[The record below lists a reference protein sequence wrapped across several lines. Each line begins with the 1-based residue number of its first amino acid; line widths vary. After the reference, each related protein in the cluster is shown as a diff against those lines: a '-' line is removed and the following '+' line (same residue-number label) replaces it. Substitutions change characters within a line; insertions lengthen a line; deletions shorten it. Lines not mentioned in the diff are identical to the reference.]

1 MSDNVPYTYGTIQV
15 GRGNFDLPPLL
26 IGTLFYQGETL
37 VDRKDERNF
46 DERKAKKRI
55 ETQQALGEKYKIP
68 AMVELSGITPEA
80 IVKYID
86 FYLDNFKPPFVLGG
100 TLDARIAGME
110 HLEERGVKSHE
121 YVYNAI
127 SNLKNKK
134 ELEALDKFNVKTAVI
149 LILASENMTST
160 QRYAYITKKNEPQNV
175 SLIDG
180 IKNTGVEEIWIDGGV
195 INLESL
201 AHILETQQL
210 ISTSLHL
217 PVGTAPTL
225 FLFKYSSPRLNEKFH
240 TKYRKASIMFVASW
254 FSNFVFYGAIE
265 DSKECF
271 ASTYQSMEFKKTV
284 KSHNIKLNL

>member
-1 MSDNVPYTYGTIQV
+1 MSENDPYKYGNVQL
-15 GRGNFDLPPLL
+15 GRGNFELPPVL

-37 VDRKDERNF
+37 VERKNPEDF
-46 DERKAKKRI
+46 DVTKAKKRI
-55 ETQQALGEKYKIP
+55 ETQQALSSKYKIP
-68 AMVELSGITPEA
+68 AMVEISGITPEA
-80 IVKYID
+80 MVKYLD
-86 FYLDNFKPPFVLGG
+86 FYLDNFETPFVLGG
-100 TLDARIAGME
+100 TFEARVAGIE
-110 HLEERGVKSHE
+110 HLEERGVKPNE

-134 ELEALDKFNVKTAVI
+134 ELDVLRNHKIKSAVI
-149 LILASENMTST
+149 LMLASENMTST
-160 QRYAYITKKNEPQNV
+160 QRYGYITKKNEPQNM

-210 ISTSLHL
+210 ISTSLQL

-240 TKYRKASIMFVASW
+240 TKYRKASIIFIASW
-254 FSNFVFYGAIE
+254 LSNFVFYGAIE
-265 DSKECF
+265 DAKECF
-271 ASTYQSMEFKKTV
+271 ASAHQSTEFKKIV
-284 KSHNIKLNL
+284 KSHNVKLNL

>member
-1 MSDNVPYTYGTIQV
+1 MSDNAPYMYGTIQV
-15 GRGNFDLPPLL
+15 GRGNFNLPPLL

-46 DERKAKKRI
+46 DEYKAKKRI

-68 AMVELSGITPEA
+68 TIVELSGITPEA
-80 IVKYID
+80 MVKYID

-110 HLEERGVKSHE
+110 HLEERGFKSNE

-134 ELEALDKFNVKTAVI
+134 ELEALDKFNIKTVVI

-160 QRYAYITKKNEPQNV
+160 QRYAYVTKKNEPQNM

-195 INLESL
+195 INIESL

-240 TKYRKASIMFVASW
+240 TKYRKASIMFIASW

-271 ASTYQSMEFKKTV
+271 ASTYQSMEFKKAV
-284 KSHNIKLNL
+284 KSHNVKLNL

>member
-1 MSDNVPYTYGTIQV
+1 MSDNAPYMYGTIQV
-15 GRGNFDLPPLL
+15 GRGNFNLPPLL

-46 DERKAKKRI
+46 DEYKAKKRI

-68 AMVELSGITPEA
+68 TIVELSGITPEA
-80 IVKYID
+80 MVKYID

-110 HLEERGVKSHE
+110 HLEERGFKSNE

-134 ELEALDKFNVKTAVI
+134 ELEALDKFNIKTAVI

-160 QRYAYITKKNEPQNV
+160 QRYAYVTKKNEPQNM

-195 INLESL
+195 INIESL

-240 TKYRKASIMFVASW
+240 TKYRKASIMFIASW

-271 ASTYQSMEFKKTV
+271 ASTYQSMEFKKAV
-284 KSHNIKLNL
+284 KNHNVKLNL

>member
-1 MSDNVPYTYGTIQV
+1 MSDNEPYTYGNIQL
-15 GRGNFDLPPLL
+15 GRGNFDLPSVL

-46 DERKAKKRI
+46 DENKAKKRI

-68 AMVELSGITPEA
+68 TMVELSGITPEA
-80 IVKYID
+80 MIKYID
-86 FYLDNFKPPFVLGG
+86 FYLNNFEPPFVLGG
-100 TLDARIAGME
+100 SLDARIAGME
-110 HLEERGVKSHE
+110 HLEDRGVKSDE

-134 ELEALDKFNVKTAVI
+134 ELEALKRFKIKTAVI

-160 QRYAYITKKNEPQNV
+160 QRYAYVTKKNEPQNE

-210 ISTSLHL
+210 ISTSLNL

-225 FLFKYSSPRLNEKFH
+225 FLFKYSSPRLNAKFH
-240 TKYRKASIMFVASW
+240 TKYRKASIMFIASW
-254 FSNFVFYGAIE
+254 FSNFIFYGAIE
-265 DSKECF
+265 DAKECF
-271 ASTYQSMEFKKTV
+271 ASAYQSMEFKKTV

>member
-1 MSDNVPYTYGTIQV
+1 MSDNIPYTYGTIQV

-46 DERKAKKRI
+46 DEHKAKKRI

-68 AMVELSGITPEA
+68 TIVELSGITPEA
-80 IVKYID
+80 MVKYID

-110 HLEERGVKSHE
+110 HLEERGFKSNE

-134 ELEALDKFNVKTAVI
+134 ELEALDKFNIKTAVI

-160 QRYAYITKKNEPQNV
+160 QRYAYVTKKNEPQNM

-195 INLESL
+195 INIESL

-240 TKYRKASIMFVASW
+240 TKYRKASIMFIASW

-271 ASTYQSMEFKKTV
+271 ASTYQSMEFKKAV
-284 KSHNIKLNL
+284 KNHNVKLNL